1 MFTILNTQFVRY
13 LEISKPIDDN
23 LFTEENVRYFD
34 NDGFQL
40 SLLEQEYYKAN
51 HVPVVNTLNR
61 AGDRPLWMTCNHASF
76 YLDHSMTPQRWCYV
90 AEAKEQLTHYI
101 KKFPSL
107 IKYINLKSKWGLDFA
122 LEYYDDT
129 EALEILHIEFDFR
142 NYYQAVLMKQE
153 LEQKI
158 SSTDWADFKSRLI
171 NKNHVGKTYRALI
184 RTIGKP
190 NSGVYQKPKKPTKL
204 FDFT

>member
-1 MFTILNTQFVRY
+1 MFTMLNTQFVRY

-61 AGDRPLWMTCNHASF
+61 AGDRPLWMTCNHESF

-90 AEAKEQLTHYI
+90 AEAKAQLTHHI

-171 NKNHVGKTYRALI
+171 NKKSCWENLQGLDQNDWKAKFWGLPKAEKTYKVI
-184 RTIGKP
+184 
-190 NSGVYQKPKKPTKL
+190 
-204 FDFT
+204 